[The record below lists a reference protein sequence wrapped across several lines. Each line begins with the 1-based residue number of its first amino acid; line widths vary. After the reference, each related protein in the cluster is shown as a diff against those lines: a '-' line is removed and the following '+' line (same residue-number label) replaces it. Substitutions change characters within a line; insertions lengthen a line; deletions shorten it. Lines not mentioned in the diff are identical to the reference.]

1 MKRQLK
7 DVILVYFKS
16 YKRYRSFI
24 GLFKKLKIKAG
35 KLKANISERNTLNKR
50 EIQIY
55 TKQKNLFNIYRV
67 QVQESRQL
75 AATQVGWGR
84 RQHQE
89 GKEDRAG
96 KKENEIR
103 Q

>member
-7 DVILVYFKS
+7 DVTLVYFKS

-24 GLFKKLKIKAG
+24 GLFKKLKIKAS

-55 TKQKNLFNIYRV
+55 TKQKNLFNIY
-67 QVQESRQL
+67 
-75 AATQVGWGR
+75 
-84 RQHQE
+84 
-89 GKEDRAG
+89 
-96 KKENEIR
+96 
-103 Q
+103 